1 MLLGSLSIV
10 TNVCDIS
17 NQLQLS
23 VLSVCPQKTAFD
35 LKSIWRF
42 LEKKKNS
49 LNTFTTTQN
58 FQYLYVLFYVY
69 MMINIENVMSIL

>member
-23 VLSVCPQKTAFD
+23 VFSVCPQKTAFD

-42 LEKKKNS
+42 LEKKY
-49 LNTFTTTQN
+49 F
-58 FQYLYVLFYVY
+58 VLTLLQRHKISNIHMFYF
-69 MMINIENVMSIL
+69 MSI